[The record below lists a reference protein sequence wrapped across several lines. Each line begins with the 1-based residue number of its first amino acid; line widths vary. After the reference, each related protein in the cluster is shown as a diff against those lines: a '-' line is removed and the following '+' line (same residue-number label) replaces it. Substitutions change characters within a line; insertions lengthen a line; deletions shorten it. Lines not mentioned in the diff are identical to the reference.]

1 MALRIALAPAVGRE
15 HPVGSHHAEHPR
27 PGDPNPVDDPQ
38 ARMHLP
44 MALALER
51 RPGQVGANRREQLL
65 VRAQG
70 LGPAVRGPVALRPSL
85 RLRAPRVERRARALP
100 RPAHPL
106 EAIVAPG
113 GRGGRRAHR
122 RDLRIAKGR

>member
-1 MALRIALAPAVGRE
+1 MDGPVVAFRIALAPAVGRE
-15 HPVGSHHAEHPR
+15 QPVGSHHAEQPR

-65 VRAQG
+65 VREQG
-70 LGPAVRGPVALRPSL
+70 LGPAGPSPCRRRSACV
-85 RLRAPRVERRARALP
+85 RRA
-100 RPAHPL
+100 
-106 EAIVAPG
+106 
-113 GRGGRRAHR
+113 
-122 RDLRIAKGR
+122 